1 MVKNNENSR
10 TYLKNI
16 TLPLPPCPATK
27 KRLYYSI
34 FLYRFFFLRRKLA
47 PTLTTMPG
55 AGFLT
60 KLTMAPLSFW
70 IDFTVIPRLPTSSP
84 WYLAYNNMYTIFSQ
98 LQSSHACQ
106 PAVRGT

>member
-34 FLYRFFFLRRKLA
+34 FLYRFFFFAQKIGPYLDHHARGGLFNKAHYGATVFLDRLHRH
-47 PTLTTMPG
+47 PTL
-55 AGFLT
+55 ANQQSVV
-60 KLTMAPLSFW
+60 LS
-70 IDFTVIPRLPTSSP
+70 L
-84 WYLAYNNMYTIFSQ
+84 
-98 LQSSHACQ
+98 
-106 PAVRGT
+106 